1 LETRLR
7 SGIIDAARTV
17 SNFSIY
23 IYIYVY
29 MRVGQVWNRAVRYR
43 EAEHKV
49 GDGRG
54 AKGGKEEG
62 RDETRVRPFDE
73 QTT

>member
-1 LETRLR
+1 
-7 SGIIDAARTV
+7 
-17 SNFSIY
+17 
-23 IYIYVY
+23 